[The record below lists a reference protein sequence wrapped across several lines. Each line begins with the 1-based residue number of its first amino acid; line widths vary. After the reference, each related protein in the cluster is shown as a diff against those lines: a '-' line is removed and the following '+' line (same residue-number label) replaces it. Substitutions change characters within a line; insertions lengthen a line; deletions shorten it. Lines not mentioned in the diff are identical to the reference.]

1 MNANTITGMLHADA
15 YSVLADCC
23 KTIDDVSYR
32 TTDAGFCDNA
42 TAVKS
47 TATQKDKMPNKAKTV
62 LHTKTSDWL
71 YAKIA
76 DENGN
81 VASDKWI
88 MRDITDVSIIENN
101 GEKKVVVVSF
111 TDGKKEKAVLCD
123 DDTFTLEQGI
133 SVCIAKKLLS
143 DKVGAKHG
151 SSIYNK
157 IIDRAVKIYDKA
169 QQEEQK
175 KIAEEAAK
183 KEKYKK
189 LVAKKQAKRM
199 KREAAERENQIE
211 IQKEAYLRA
220 MREFNT
226 RSAD

>member
-1 MNANTITGMLHADA
+1 MNVNSITNALISGSFSGLA
-15 YSVLADCC
+15 Y
-23 KTIDDVSYR
+23 IDDESCIAQSKNCTSM
-32 TTDAGFCDNA
+32 TTE
-42 TAVKS
+42 KS
-47 TATQKDKMPNKAKTV
+47 TVTQNEKMPNKAKTV
-62 LHTKTSDWL
+62 LHAKNNDWL
-71 YAKIA
+71 YVKIA

-88 MRDITDVSIIENN
+88 MRDITDVSIIESN

-133 SVCIAKKLLS
+133 SVCIAKRLLS
-143 DKVGAKHG
+143 DKVGTKYG

-157 IIDRAVKIYDKA
+157 IIDRAVKIYTKA
-169 QQEEQK
+169 QREEQK
-175 KIAEEAAK
+175 KIAEESAR

-220 MREFNT
+220 MHEFHT